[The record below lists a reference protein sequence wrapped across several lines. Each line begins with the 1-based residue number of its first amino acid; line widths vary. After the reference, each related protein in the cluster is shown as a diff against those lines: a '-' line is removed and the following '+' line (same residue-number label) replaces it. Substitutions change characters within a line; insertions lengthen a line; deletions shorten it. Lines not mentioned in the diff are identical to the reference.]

1 MNSRC
6 SLSLETKDGALAKI
20 CNRLVITLVS
30 SPTTGFVRM
39 WAPFNIRN
47 GEIRKRFTLVIG
59 GGTSVGFVSS
69 MEKRLSAFRYYFS

>member
-20 CNRLVITLVS
+20 CNRLVTTQVL
-30 SPTTGFVRM
+30 SPITGFVRI
-39 WAPFNIRN
+39 WGPFNIRTRD
-47 GEIRKRFTLVIG
+47 IRKRFTLVIG
-59 GGTSVGFVSS
+59 GGTCVGFGFL